1 MPTDQE
7 RQAQLDQLV
16 ALLSAD
22 DRIVAVVLVGS
33 MAGAKTVRWSDVG
46 AGHMGP
52 LRTRSWRAPAILA
65 GLLLA
70 ACASAPVN
78 GTPPTRDAAE
88 SMPDHSAEQG
98 APTPDVTPSGSPLL
112 TSEALRDAVGADAI
126 HAHLEQL
133 QRIADEHDGSRAAE
147 TPGYDASVEYVAGR
161 LEAAGYV
168 VEQATFQL
176 PPGQGTSVNVI
187 AQLPGGDDSEV
198 VMLGAH
204 LDSTSV
210 GPGINDNGSGVMT
223 LLVLAEQLAEFDR
236 PMRTVRFAFW
246 GAEELGQVGSAAY
259 MASLDSAE
267 RLRLTAYL
275 NFDMVGSP
283 NYVRFVYDDQAAA
296 PGSAAIT
303 QLFASHFETEGLAW
317 EPIDLA
323 GKSDHGP
330 FSLAGIATGGTFSGG
345 RENKTDAQAAAFG
358 GTAGEP
364 ADPCSHR
371 ACDTIANISDEVLEQ
386 MADAIAHALI
396 TLAGS

>member
-1 MPTDQE
+1 
-7 RQAQLDQLV
+7 V
-16 ALLSAD
+16 F
-22 DRIVAVVLVGS
+22 
-33 MAGAKTVRWSDVG
+33 K
-46 AGHMGP
+46 
-52 LRTRSWRAPAILA
+52 
-65 GLLLA
+65 
-70 ACASAPVN
+70 PVD
-78 GTPPTRDAAE
+78 GTPLATR
-88 SMPDHSAEQG
+88 G
-98 APTPDVTPSGSPLL
+98 AVSSTPVASTELGPTPTPAASPSASRPL
-112 TSEALRDAVGADAI
+112 TIRALRDAVSAEAI

-133 QRIADEHDGSRAAE
+133 QRIADEHDGNRAAG
-147 TPGYDASVEYVAGR
+147 TAGFGASVEYVAAR
-161 LEAAGYV
+161 LEAAGYG
-168 VEQATFQL
+168 VEL
-176 PPGQGTSVNVI
+176 PAFPLPAGQGTSVNLI
-187 AQLPGGDDSEV
+187 AELPGAGASEV

-204 LDSTSV
+204 LDSIV
-210 GPGINDNGSGVMT
+210 GGPGINDNGSGVMT

-259 MASLDSAE
+259 VASLDSAE

-283 NYVRFVYDDQAAA
+283 NYVRFVYDDQGAA

-330 FSLAGIATGGTFSGG
+330 FSLAGIPTGGLFSGG
-345 RENKTDAQAAAFG
+345 REDKTDAQAAAFG